1 MSLAA
6 ALTDVE
12 QLCQQAMH
20 TLETQPHTPP
30 GPPANLVKRIQAL
43 LPRLAESK
51 KKIMIRSPRGQ
62 ELTKAIED
70 HAAKLYDVIRQLG
83 PEDAAGD
90 AVAAQ
95 LKAVED
101 SVQNLIIYW
110 KSFEYATT

>member
-1 MSLAA
+1 MAE

-12 QLCQQAMH
+12 QLCQQALQA
-20 TLETQPHTPP
+20 LETRPHASQGDLT
-30 GPPANLVKRIQAL
+30 KRIQAL

-51 KKIMIRSPRGQ
+51 KKIMIRSARGQ
-62 ELTKAIED
+62 ELTKTIEH
-70 HAAKLYDVIRQLG
+70 HASQLYDDIRQLD
-83 PEDAAGD
+83 PDDAAGN